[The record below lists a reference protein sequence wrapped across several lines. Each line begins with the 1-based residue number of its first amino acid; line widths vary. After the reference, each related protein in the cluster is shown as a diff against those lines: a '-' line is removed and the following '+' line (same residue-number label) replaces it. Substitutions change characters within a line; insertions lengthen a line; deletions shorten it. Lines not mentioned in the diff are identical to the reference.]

1 MSLDTKN
8 VLNVHNIN
16 IRDGVTKY
24 LLPDNVVYDDRHM
37 DEASKGQ
44 AIRDQLSHKKGCRFV
59 GQFTV

>member
-1 MSLDTKN
+1 M
-8 VLNVHNIN
+8 
-16 IRDGVTKY
+16 TKY